1 MSCSGEGTVAVQ
13 GAETCKHSSSAFW
26 PRATLLCSAGGRL
39 HAAQSRRR
47 NALSATECSSGVLGG
62 ACAVPVRG
70 GRRWGGALR
79 GGRALLCCSSRQRH
93 GEAFGRQR
101 GKVLSPVRF
110 AQREVVAVT
119 QTVAL
124 RNKQPS
130 KERQQCSTRGGEGRG
145 GGEQDRSEA
154 LRKWQ
159 NTAPRCQARAQ
170 EFITSLVTPAFP
182 RTPAQG
188 WS

>member
-1 MSCSGEGTVAVQ
+1 MAVQ
-13 GAETCKHSSSAFW
+13 EAETCKHSSSAFSW
-26 PRATLLCSAGGRL
+26 PWATLLSSAGGRL
-39 HAAQSRRR
+39 PAAQSRWR
-47 NALSATECSSGVLGG
+47 NALGGRRCSSGVLGR
-62 ACAVPVRG
+62 ACAVPVPG

-79 GGRALLCCSSRQRH
+79 GGRALLCCSSRQGH
-93 GEAFGRQR
+93 GETFGRQC
-101 GKVLSPVRF
+101 GKVLSPVGF
-110 AQREVVAVT
+110 AQREVAAVT

-124 RNKQPS
+124 QNKQPS
-130 KERQQCSTRGGEGRG
+130 KEREQCSKRGGEGRG
-145 GGEQDRSEA
+145 GEHHKSEA

-159 NTAPRCQARAQ
+159 DTAPRCRARAQ